1 MVKFKDQIKI
11 PMFLSLKSSLKSKTT
26 IKGNVESSNSAK
38 TAVKD
43 PKIIAYIGFVMLIP
57 GLIALVPFNI
67 QWLQSLDIPFAVCS
81 AIGAFLL
88 LIANSKVGWWMNIED
103 NVLYYSK
110 FSVFS
115 NWQNRRGVEYAIA
128 IESINEVKIDEQN
141 ITLYCGD
148 CNKVSFNLVGLKKS
162 SKKAILNIFRSIQN
176 STIENQIFI

>member
-1 MVKFKDQIKI
+1 MVGMDK
-11 PMFLSLKSSLKSKTT
+11 
-26 IKGNVESSNSAK
+26 
-38 TAVKD
+38 
-43 PKIIAYIGFVMLIP
+43 
-57 GLIALVPFNI
+57 
-67 QWLQSLDIPFAVCS
+67 
-81 AIGAFLL
+81 
-88 LIANSKVGWWMNIED
+88 ED

-176 STIENQIFI
+176 STIEN